1 MAVGTY
7 TIADLL
13 QTRFVT
19 AKQFGLE
26 TIAQV
31 LRADLAEHNARVSNM
46 VSEMCEVGSD
56 AYRVAGGSGSAVMTE
71 VDEFGLA
78 PTQKSISG
86 EGIGFPLRRFQ
97 VNVGWTEAFMENAT
111 PADVAQ
117 KQLDAE
123 TAHLRMINQHI
134 RQAIFRATNY
144 AFVDLN
150 VDNVSLNV
158 RRFLNADSLAAIPDN
173 PYTGAA
179 FDNTTHTHYTAAVAL
194 AVADLTTSINL
205 VREHGHSGQ
214 VKIAINAANEAAVR
228 ALVGFT
234 AYPDPRIN
242 TVLTNLTSGKTLDM
256 TRMDNLPIGIL
267 TGAEVWVKPWCPA
280 TYTFVYDSGDS
291 RKPLYFR
298 TRKGSDFNTLRSV
311 SNWSSHPFGGEDME
325 AMFGVGVWTRT
336 NGACHFFGGAA
347 WADAL

>member
-7 TIADLL
+7 SIADLL

-19 AKQFGLE
+19 AKQFGVE

-31 LRADLAEHNARVSNM
+31 LRADMAAHNERVALQM
-46 VSEMCEVGSD
+46 RELCEVGQD

-71 VDEFGLA
+71 VDEFGHA

-86 EGIGFPLRRFQ
+86 EGIGFPLRRYQ
-97 VNVGWTEAFMENAT
+97 VNVGWTEAFIENAT

-123 TAHLRMINQHI
+123 IAHLRQINTQV
-134 RQAIFRATNY
+134 RRSIFRSLNY
-144 AFVDLN
+144 NFTDLN
-150 VDNVSLNV
+150 VDNVVLAC
-158 RRFLNADSLAAIPDN
+158 RRFVNADGLAAIPDGPDGTVFN
-173 PYTGAA
+173 NAA
-179 FDNTTHTHYTAAVAL
+179 HTHFTAAAAL
-194 AVADLTTSINL
+194 AVADITTMINT
-205 VREHGHSGQ
+205 VIEHGHGGN
-214 VKIAINAANEAAVR
+214 VKLCIAQADEAAFR

-234 AYPDPRIN
+234 AYPDPRI
-242 TVLTNLTSGKTLDM
+242 TTILTQLQSGKVLDQSRLNDRAIGTL
-256 TRMDNLPIGIL
+256 G
-267 TGAEVWVKPWCPA
+267 GAEVWVKSWVPA
-280 TYTFVYDSGDS
+280 NYSCVYDSADP

-298 TRKGSDFNTLRSV
+298 TRKGSDYNTLRSV

-325 AMFGVGVWTRT
+325 AMFGVSTWTRT
-336 NGACHFFGGAA
+336 NGACHFHAGAA